1 MFQPCDYDVCADC
14 ERKVMAPSP
23 QPIRRS
29 PFQGNLA
36 SILLSP
42 SRQPSAVVV
51 QEQEPIHEPVASNLV
66 PSNLPEVFQNS
77 DALPGPKFFPIFVN
91 HAPAPPMSHEMRFN
105 AAAASPLRPPFRQ
118 TGRLRLRVSTPQ
130 QLLDAVTSSPR
141 LRHRPRR
148 QVEVQTPCSDC
159 TNNVLL
165 AALAITTPPR
175 VGFPDFAPKNLF
187 PDSPIPCNL
196 IVSVDKSVGTDAT
209 LTVTSNTSVGTDVL
223 VFCEAAV
230 QTSPRSDQLPTS
242 PRLDQPAT
250 LRDVRNEL
258 RALLVGLGF

>member
-1 MFQPCDYDVCADC
+1 MLF
-14 ERKVMAPSP
+14 RAPNFF
-23 QPIRRS
+23 R
-29 PFQGNLA
+29 FL
-36 SILLSP
+36 SIMHLRLRCHMKCGLTPLL
-42 SRQPSAVVV
+42 
-51 QEQEPIHEPVASNLV
+51 H
-66 PSNLPEVFQNS
+66 
-77 DALPGPKFFPIFVN
+77 
-91 HAPAPPMSHEMRFN
+91 
-105 AAAASPLRPPFRQ
+105 LRYAPFRQ

-130 QLLDAVTSSPR
+130 QLLDAVTSFPR